1 MMTQPDEDFALDD
14 HLAPDE
20 RDIEAPAAD
29 AVEQAT
35 VVDPADGDIEVTRGL
50 EVDEWDA
57 LEQARVVDLD
67 DEYR

>member
-1 MMTQPDEDFALDD
+1 MTQPDEDLALGA

-20 RDIEAPAAD
+20 RDPEAPAAD

-35 VVDPADGDIEVTRGL
+35 VADRAEGPPEVQRGL
-50 EVDEWDA
+50 EVGEWDA
-57 LEQARVVDLD
+57 VEQAHVVSLD